1 MLAILKWMFGW
12 SGKCGSRLVV
22 LNSWI
27 LHGEIWSG
35 KQQAEGS
42 EGPWMIF
49 YHYLMVR
56 TWSSNFISSAA
67 KIDRTT
73 VWVRI
78 MDLNVVFSGESFHL
92 SVASTLG
99 TPIKIDMNSLN
110 VVRGRFTRICIEIS
124 LNQPVVDI

>member
-1 MLAILKWMFGW
+1 
-12 SGKCGSRLVV
+12 
-22 LNSWI
+22 
-27 LHGEIWSG
+27 
-35 KQQAEGS
+35 
-42 EGPWMIF
+42 
-49 YHYLMVR
+49 
-56 TWSSNFISSAA
+56 
-67 KIDRTT
+67 
-73 VWVRI
+73 